1 MVVIFG
7 WGGGNTKDM
16 GEVAP
21 TTCPK
26 CHNQVY
32 LHHVRSDKEFSLY
45 FIPLANYGGSE
56 YLLCPICRNGI
67 QVKPGQGTAI
77 ASMGSATRLFRRGGL
92 PADAYQAQVAKFW
105 AQTGLDPNGRQ
116 VLHASPTIPAPA
128 TVGPDAAPGA
138 GGPSIAEQVT
148 RLGQLKAE
156 GVLTE
161 EEFSAA
167 KRKLLGS

>member
-7 WGGGNTKDM
+7 WGGGKTKDM

-32 LHHVRSDKEFSLY
+32 LHHVSSDKEFSLY
-45 FIPLANYGGSE
+45 FIPLANYGSSE
-56 YLLCPICRNGI
+56 YLLCPICRNGL
-67 QVKPGQGTAI
+67 QVTPANRSAVT
-77 ASMGSATRLFRRGGL
+77 SMGSATRLFRRGGL
-92 PADAYQAQVAKFW
+92 PAATYQAQVAKFW
-105 AQTGLDPNGRQ
+105 SQMGVDANGRQ
-116 VLHASPTIPAPA
+116 FLQATPTIPAPV
-128 TVGPDAAPGA
+128 TVGPDAAPAA